1 MSAFFFTESNNTYT
15 EKTLP
20 IENVLKTTVLNSQG
34 IIVNAYPDF
43 TENTYKEN
51 QVTFF
56 KKSHLKNE
64 TYKAQQKRLLSYQK
78 TSKLITVGL
87 TTKQIIFPF
96 HSFT

>member
-1 MSAFFFTESNNTYT
+1 MSAFFFTESNNTHA
-15 EKTLP
+15 KKALP
-20 IENVLKTTVLNSQG
+20 IENVLKKTVLNNQG

-43 TENTYKEN
+43 TENTLQEN

-56 KKSHLKNE
+56 KKSYLKNA
-64 TYKAQQKRLLSYQK
+64 TYKAQQKRLLTYLK